1 MDRFNHIYAS
11 SYKCKRPL
19 LLTGSQGVGKSIT
32 VWSKL
37 TQTADIASYKFQML
51 PSTNSAE
58 MKDWLLEKLTKRQ
71 QGVFGPPTTAS
82 KAAIMIDDLSIPSPD
97 EFGDVSVHELVVE
110 LLDTNQWYMLYVI
123 FFSLKSQFDS

>member
-1 MDRFNHIYAS
+1 
-11 SYKCKRPL
+11 
-19 LLTGSQGVGKSIT
+19 
-32 VWSKL
+32 
-37 TQTADIASYKFQML
+37 
-51 PSTNSAE
+51 

-110 LLDTNQWYMLYVI
+110 LLDTNQWYALCNL
-123 FFSLKSQFDS
+123 FQPQKSN

>member
-1 MDRFNHIYAS
+1 
-11 SYKCKRPL
+11 
-19 LLTGSQGVGKSIT
+19 
-32 VWSKL
+32 
-37 TQTADIASYKFQML
+37 
-51 PSTNSAE
+51 

-71 QGVFGPPTTAS
+71 QGVFGPPTSAG

-123 FFSLKSQFDS
+123 FFSLKSQIDS